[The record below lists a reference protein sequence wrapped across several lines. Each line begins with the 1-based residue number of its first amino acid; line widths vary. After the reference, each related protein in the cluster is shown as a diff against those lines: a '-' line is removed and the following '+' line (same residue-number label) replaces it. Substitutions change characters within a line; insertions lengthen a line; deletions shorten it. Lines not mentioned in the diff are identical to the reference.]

1 MILPKSMMMTMKK
14 PGEMRESMIG
24 STKRKRL
31 VKRLPRLKQECVN
44 EIVEDTRMRWSSTKE
59 RLRLTIEKDTMR

>member
-1 MILPKSMMMTMKK
+1 MILPKSMMMTMRMKK

-44 EIVEDTRMRWSSTKE
+44 EIVEDTRMRESMIGSTK
-59 RLRLTIEKDTMR
+59 R